1 MAWQRVHPCR
11 RRPRRIMFVY
21 LILSCDGRFNILIVL
36 EILHSCYG
44 YIFIILIGGI
54 KLVLAIGPLYP
65 LPLIFISFVLHNTI
79 ISNSFFVDMWYS
91 YQNTVDTGYEN
102 ISSTPNDVLIT
113 GFLCTSQGLAV
124 CQNCLGLISAVFRW
138 GAESVL

>member
-1 MAWQRVHPCR
+1 
-11 RRPRRIMFVY
+11 MFVY
-21 LILSCDGRFNILIVL
+21 LILSCEWRFNILIVL
-36 EILHSCYG
+36 EILLSCYG

-65 LPLIFISFVLHNTI
+65 LPVIFISFVLHNTI
-79 ISNSFFVDMWYS
+79 IRIS
-91 YQNTVDTGYEN
+91 YQNTVDTGYKN

-113 GFLCTSQGLAV
+113 GFLCTSQDLAV